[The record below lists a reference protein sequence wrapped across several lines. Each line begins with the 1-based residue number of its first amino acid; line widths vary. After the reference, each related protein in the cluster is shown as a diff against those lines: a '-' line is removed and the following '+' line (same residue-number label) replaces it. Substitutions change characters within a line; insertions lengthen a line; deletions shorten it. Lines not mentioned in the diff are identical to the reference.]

1 MADVNA
7 PAQTVRCEADGFE
20 FEAPV
25 GGSLMQALKST
36 GFDIEA
42 SCEGSLA
49 CGTCHVHV
57 RDDWAARL
65 PPPAEDERVMLA
77 SLPDATPCSRLA
89 CQIRVTPQLAGL
101 CLEIPH

>member
-1 MADVNA
+1 MARLGVQIA
-7 PAQTVRCEADGFE
+7 L
-20 FEAPV
+20 
-25 GGSLMQALKST
+25 GGWTSANY
-36 GFDIEA
+36 A
-42 SCEGSLA
+42 ALA